1 MYWETFS
8 FCSARQ
14 IVKSQTMPFPC
25 FSGIFIILCFNLSYQ
40 LAMSYF
46 LSRLI
51 CSSACVLYCNSV
63 EKLKHCRPY
72 KDPYCIK
79 GNSWQT
85 YVEAFQTCILFSR
98 KKINVAFL
106 IISFGCHLKR
116 VILSSFWHVYYPS
129 IDGWRQVNYDNEP
142 LSAKFTASIP
152 TTMAFIIWAFMCG
165 MVYCYQVIVQGGT
178 G

>member
-1 MYWETFS
+1 M
-8 FCSARQ
+8 FCT
-14 IVKSQTMPFPC
+14 V
-25 FSGIFIILCFNLSYQ
+25 ILW
-40 LAMSYF
+40 F
-46 LSRLI
+46 LFLQ
-51 CSSACVLYCNSV
+51 
-63 EKLKHCRPY
+63 KLKHCRPY

-79 GNSWQT
+79 ANSWQT

>member
-63 EKLKHCRPY
+63 VSFSAKTKTRILTASRAIV
-72 KDPYCIK
+72 DRR
-79 GNSWQT
+79 
-85 YVEAFQTCILFSR
+85 VEAFQTCILFSR